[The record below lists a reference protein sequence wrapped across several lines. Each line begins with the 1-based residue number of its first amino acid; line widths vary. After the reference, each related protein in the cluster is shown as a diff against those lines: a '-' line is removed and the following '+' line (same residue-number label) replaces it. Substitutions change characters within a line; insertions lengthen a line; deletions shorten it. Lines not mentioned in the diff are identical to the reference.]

1 MTNKLT
7 YEQLQEQY
15 ELTALKS
22 SSFREAL
29 DKAHGELADCK
40 AFLHRERQIRQN
52 LEQEMKAQKELQEE
66 RIGNLQ
72 AEDEVIEMNQV
83 EANKEYH
90 EKEQKRR
97 NKRSFICLKEVK

>member
-52 LEQEMKAQKELQEE
+52 LEQENEKLKKELQEE
-66 RIGNLQ
+66 RIGNSQ
-72 AEDEVIEMNQV
+72 VEDEVIEMNQV

-90 EKEQKRR
+90 EKRAKAA
-97 NKRSFICLKEVK
+97 K